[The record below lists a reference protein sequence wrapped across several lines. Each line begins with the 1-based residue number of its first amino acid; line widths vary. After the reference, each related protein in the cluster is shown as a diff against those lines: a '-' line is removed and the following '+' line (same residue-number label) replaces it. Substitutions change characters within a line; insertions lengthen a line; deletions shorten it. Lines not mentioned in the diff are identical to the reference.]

1 MYILVFE
8 LRIVQLMIY
17 KNNKCIYN
25 YKYKLLT
32 ITKMIMTIVDI
43 QFSYYMRNHRFFFLN
58 KLL

>member
-43 QFSYYMRNHRFFFLN
+43 QFSYYMRNHYWIYV
-58 KLL
+58 K